1 MFHLP
6 LGDKGKP
13 SDKLTGNEGWK
24 NDPRQGKGCL
34 EFAIFESSVKDF
46 LLKTTP
52 ALPVNETRM
61 QQLQRFATPVA
72 PANLQGVVFPPGFI
86 FAKIASE
93 LNVDFAGATF
103 GNNVFFTG
111 ISLRATTDFTSAKF
125 DGAAYFHGTRFG
137 DEVKFNGVTFMG
149 VADFTD
155 AIFGISA
162 QFIGVEFKG
171 NVSFADTAFGD
182 RANFKN
188 ATFNGDAAFWI
199 SNDKSSQHEFQFQR
213 IYFPGAMFKSA
224 CSFVNRAFT
233 GEASF
238 NDAKFHDRAEFHG
251 CTFHQGMSFH
261 GAKFLKTKGG
271 YDAEGF
277 EIDSETEALERA
289 YRTLKLGMETLR
301 ARNEEAYFFAKEME
315 CRRNRRDVGLF
326 EHFVAFSYKKLSN
339 YGQSIL
345 KPLVWLT
352 GFTALMWCVYYVTG
366 EKTLTDLVLDV
377 ISGKVESWEIA
388 KFTIEQMFR
397 PFFVW
402 SATSGDKAIDLVR
415 YNPFLIPLLASL
427 QSLATLSL
435 LALFLLALRRRFK
448 MD

>member
-1 MFHLP
+1 MYE
-6 LGDKGKP
+6 KP
-13 SDKLTGNEGWK
+13 
-24 NDPRQGKGCL
+24 
-34 EFAIFESSVKDF
+34 ESTVELDF
-46 LLKTTP
+46 
-52 ALPVNETRM
+52 RS
-61 QQLQRFATPVA
+61 
-72 PANLQGVVFPPGFI
+72 VVFPDYFNFRECFQPKFG
-86 FAKIASE
+86 KTY
-93 LNVDFAGATF
+93 LVDFTGATF
-103 GNNVFFTG
+103 GGNV
-111 ISLRATTDFTSAKF
+111 DFSNVRFGAEAKF
-125 DGAAYFHGTRFG
+125 T
-137 DEVKFNGVTFMG
+137 KVTFEG
-149 VADFTD
+149 EADFTYAVFGSFAD
-155 AIFGISA
+155 FSRVKYKDKARFFRATFDDNAIFSNAIFGKLADFTRTTFGTDNKYTNKTALNHAAKFSGTTFKDSVYFSHA
-162 QFIGVEFKG
+162 TFGTAAVKGTASFVESTFEYPAIFKDTTFQG
-171 NVSFADTAFGD
+171 DAKFSVGDAKNSEFAFREIDFSNAKFFGTCSFEN
-182 RANFKN
+182 RNFKTN
-188 ATFNGDAAFWI
+188 
-199 SNDKSSQHEFQFQR
+199 
-213 IYFPGAMFKSA
+213 
-224 CSFVNRAFT
+224 
-233 GEASF
+233 ASF
-238 NDAKFHDRAEFHG
+238 NNAIFHDLVEFHG

-261 GAKFLKTKGG
+261 KTEFHKTQGG

-277 EIDSETEALERA
+277 EIDSETEALERS

-301 ARNEEAYFFAKEME
+301 ARNEEAMFFGLEME

-366 EKTLTDLVLDV
+366 KKTLTDLVLDV

-402 SATSGDKAIDLVR
+402 SKDSSGIRLDLFG
-415 YNPFLIPLLASL
+415 NGDLLIPILASL